1 MDIVL
6 RCGLLEGYMRVPTMW
21 MLLSIT
27 GIFFG
32 NSHQNLG
39 TSYQISSVFL
49 SVKVDVIF
57 PKEVELI

>member
-6 RCGLLEGYMRVPTMW
+6 QCGLLEGYMHVPAMW
-21 MLLSIT
+21 VLLSIT

-39 TSYQISSVFL
+39 TSHQISSVFL
-49 SVKVDVIF
+49 SFKVDVIF
-57 PKEVELI
+57 PKEIELI